1 VSTRRGAIRRK
12 RGPNAQRPPTTV
24 EVFHAHASFVW
35 RVLRRL
41 GISDADVE
49 DACQE
54 VFVVAH
60 RRLDDFEGRSS
71 VQTWLY
77 GICVRVG
84 AAHRRRAGV
93 REQRAPIHHEQA
105 VEAPQE
111 DEVALREARVELDR
125 MLDRLDDEKRAVFVL
140 FEIEELPMTE
150 VAEAVGCPLQTA
162 YSRLHAA
169 RHEIDLMLTRLQA
182 RTPSP

>member
-1 VSTRRGAIRRK
+1 VSTKSGPTRRK
-12 RGPNAQRPPTTV
+12 RGPNVQRPLTTV

-41 GISDADVE
+41 GVSDADVE

-84 AAHRRRAGV
+84 AAHRRRPRV
-93 REQRAPIHHEQA
+93 REQLASSHYEQA
-105 VEAPQE
+105 ADAPQE
-111 DEVALREARVELDR
+111 DEIAMREARVELDR

-169 RHEIDLMLTRLQA
+169 RREIDVMLTRIRA
-182 RTPSP
+182 RTPAP

>member
-1 VSTRRGAIRRK
+1 VSTKRGAIRRK
-12 RGPNAQRPPTTV
+12 RGSNVQRPPTTV
-24 EVFHAHASFVW
+24 ELFHAHASFVW

-41 GISDADVE
+41 GISDTDVE

-60 RRLDDFEGRSS
+60 RRLDGFEGRSS

-84 AAHRRRAGV
+84 GAHRRRARV
-93 REQRAPIHHEQA
+93 HELPASAHHEQA
-105 VEAPQE
+105 ADAPQE

-140 FEIEELPMTE
+140 FEIEELPMIE

-169 RHEIDLMLTRLQA
+169 RREVDLMLTRIRARAQA
-182 RTPSP
+182 P

>member
-1 VSTRRGAIRRK
+1 VSTKRGAIRRK
-12 RGPNAQRPPTTV
+12 RSPGDPPLPTTA

-41 GISDADVE
+41 GVSDADVE

-60 RRLDDFEGRSS
+60 RRLDDFEGRAS

-84 AAHRRRAGV
+84 AAHRRRARV
-93 REQRAPIHHEQA
+93 REQPASTHHEQA
-105 VEAPQE
+105 AEAPQE

-125 MLDRLDDEKRAVFVL
+125 MLGALDDEKRAVFVL

-169 RHEIDLMLTRLQA
+169 RREIDLMLTRIRARMQA
-182 RTPSP
+182 P

>member
-1 VSTRRGAIRRK
+1 VSAKRGAIRRK
-12 RGPNAQRPPTTV
+12 RSPGNPSPPTTA

-41 GISDADVE
+41 GVSDADVE

-60 RRLDDFEGRSS
+60 RRLGDFEGRSS

-84 AAHRRRAGV
+84 AAHRRRTRV
-93 REQRAPIHHEQA
+93 REQPTSTHHEQA
-105 VEAPQE
+105 AEAPQE

-125 MLDRLDDEKRAVFVL
+125 MLDALDDEKRAVFVL

-169 RHEIDLMLTRLQA
+169 RREIDLMLTRIRA
-182 RTPSP
+182 RTQAP